1 VSPIVPRW
9 EWRTFG
15 DDFGEADA
23 RFAAMSPERVQD
35 SDETYLLS
43 TRSDASVK
51 VRDGLMDVKRLESVD
66 DNGLEQ
72 WKPVMKAEFPLSADG
87 VQEVLEALGVA
98 ARALDRAEYTLEE
111 LIAAVVNQDPAL
123 RAVEVHKHR
132 DHFTV
137 GGAMAELS
145 AIGAE
150 GTETRTIAVES
161 EDPALVAAA
170 VRELGLPLEP
180 NVCLARG
187 LKAMVGF
194 GA

>member
-1 VSPIVPRW
+1 MSPIVPRW

-23 RFAAMSPERVQD
+23 QFASMSPERVQD

-43 TRSDASVK
+43 ARSDASVK
-51 VRDGLMDVKRLESVD
+51 VRDGLMDVKRLEAVD
-66 DNGLEQ
+66 ESGLEQ
-72 WKPVMKAEFPLSADG
+72 WKPVMKAEFPLSAES
-87 VQEVLEALGVA
+87 VQEVLGALGVTA
-98 ARALDRAEYTLEE
+98 PVLDRPEYTLEE
-111 LIAAVVNQDPAL
+111 LIAAVVDRDPAL
-123 RAVEVHKHR
+123 RAVEVNKHR
-132 DHFTV
+132 DHFTI

-145 AIGAE
+145 AIRAE
-150 GTETRTIAVES
+150 GAGTRTIAVES
-161 EDPALVAAA
+161 EDAALVEAA
-170 VRELGLPLEP
+170 VRDLGLPLEP